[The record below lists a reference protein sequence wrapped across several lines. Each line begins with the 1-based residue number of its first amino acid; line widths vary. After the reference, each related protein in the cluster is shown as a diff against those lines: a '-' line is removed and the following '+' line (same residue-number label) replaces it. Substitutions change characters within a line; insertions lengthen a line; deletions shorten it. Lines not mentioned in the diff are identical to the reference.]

1 MPDKKTVRKVAEIA
15 RLNLTE
21 KELDKFSKDMDSILK
36 AFKDMQNVN
45 TGRVKPTFQPIEVKN
60 VLREDRIEKSLSQ
73 KDALKNAKQKEKGYF
88 KGPRAV

>member
-21 KELDKFSKDMDSILK
+21 KELDKFSKDLDSILN
-36 AFKDMQNVN
+36 AFKDMQNAD
-45 TGRVKPTFQPIEVKN
+45 TGRARPTFQPLETKN
-60 VLREDRIEKSLSQ
+60 VLREDRIEKSLSR
-73 KDALKNAKQKEKGYF
+73 KDALKNARQKQKGYF